1 MSANSLNEMVTK
13 NVSPKRRAHQM
24 LPKGCG
30 PSIFCARMPA
40 CYSPLRRIASSFD
53 ELTTLCRV
61 AGSIVYHGDTID
73 KVSGRWKTILSLVV
87 GALFV
92 YLFVHNLDFGEVWAK
107 VRAANR
113 AQLGLALALLI
124 GTYVVRALRWRTLLE
139 PMAKPPL
146 RALFRAT
153 MIGFSALFLMGRA
166 AEMIIRPA
174 TLSMKEKVHPS
185 ASYATV
191 MIERVF
197 DMVMVVFFFAINL
210 VFFEY
215 NEREH
220 NADAM
225 RMFGWIKVTGALLL
239 IAAIAGIYGLS
250 VFRRKRETALPY
262 LNKKLSRLPRKIS
275 TGLMSL
281 FEHISEGLAVLHDA
295 RGLTITVSYTVLI
308 WLMVATAHLLVVR
321 AFGIHADQVPFTGA
335 VFVMGLSM
343 LGSVVPTPG
352 GATGPFHIAT
362 AAALAFMGV
371 DQDSA
376 KSVAIILHPLIFA
389 PATLFGIYY
398 VAREGLTFGRLKHIA
413 EETVE
418 PPNVKN
424 DDKPEKKKAVVLSR

>member
-1 MSANSLNEMVTK
+1 
-13 NVSPKRRAHQM
+13 
-24 LPKGCG
+24 
-30 PSIFCARMPA
+30 
-40 CYSPLRRIASSFD
+40 
-53 ELTTLCRV
+53 
-61 AGSIVYHGDTID
+61 
-73 KVSGRWKTILSLVV
+73 VSGRWKTILSLGV

-92 YLFVHNLDFGEVWAK
+92 YLFVHNLDFAEVWAK
-107 VRAANR
+107 VRAANW
-113 AQLGLALALLI
+113 AQLGLALALLM
-124 GTYVVRALRWRTLLE
+124 GTYVVRTLRWRTLLE

-146 RALFRAT
+146 SALFRAT

-174 TLSMKEKVHPS
+174 SLSIKADVRPS

-215 NEREH
+215 NKTDH
-220 NADAM
+220 DADAM

-239 IAAIAGIYGLS
+239 LVAIAGIYGLS
-250 VFRRKRETALPY
+250 VFRRKRQGALNY
-262 LNKKLSRLPRKIS
+262 LGKRLQRLPRRVS

-281 FEHISEGLAVLHDA
+281 LEHISEGLAVLHDA

-321 AFGIHADQVPFTGA
+321 AFGIHYDQVPFTGA

-362 AAALAFMGV
+362 AAALTFLGV
-371 DQDSA
+371 PQDSA

-398 VAREGLTFGRLKHIA
+398 VAREGLTLGGLKRIG
-413 EETVE
+413 EKQVE
-418 PPNVKN
+418 PLAASGEA
-424 DDKPEKKKAVVLSR
+424 DPEKGKAVVLSR

>member
-1 MSANSLNEMVTK
+1 MFRQSQWHHNRC
-13 NVSPKRRAHQM
+13 RRGASRPYFV
-24 LPKGCG
+24 LECPLATAPCG
-30 PSIFCARMPA
+30 WSYQASTNWRARLA
-40 CYSPLRRIASSFD
+40 RQLYCISRRP
-53 ELTTLCRV
+53 T
-61 AGSIVYHGDTID
+61 D
-73 KVSGRWKTILSLVV
+73 KVSGRWKTIISLVV

-92 YLFVHNLDFGEVWAK
+92 YLFARNLDFGEVWIK

-113 AQLGLALALLI
+113 VQLTLALALLV
-124 GTYVVRALRWRTLLE
+124 GTYFVRALRWKTLLE
-139 PMAKPPL
+139 PMAQPPL
-146 RALFRAT
+146 SALFRAT

-174 TLSMKEKVHPS
+174 TLSLKEKVRPS

-215 NEREH
+215 NENDH

-225 RMFGWIKVTGALLL
+225 RMFGWIKITGALLL
-239 IAAIAGIYGLS
+239 VAAIAGIYGLS
-250 VFRRKRETALPY
+250 VFRRKREGALMY
-262 LNKKLSRLPRKIS
+262 LDKKLRRLPRKFA

-281 FEHISEGLAVLHDA
+281 FEHISEGLGVLHDA

-321 AFGIHADQVPFTGA
+321 AFGIHYGQVPFTGA

-362 AAALAFMGV
+362 AAALAFLGV

-398 VAREGLTFGRLKHIA
+398 VAREGLSFGRLKHIA

-418 PPNVKN
+418 PPNAN
-424 DDKPEKKKAVVLSR
+424 GEDTAAKKAAILSR

>member
-1 MSANSLNEMVTK
+1 M
-13 NVSPKRRAHQM
+13 
-24 LPKGCG
+24 
-30 PSIFCARMPA
+30 
-40 CYSPLRRIASSFD
+40 
-53 ELTTLCRV
+53 
-61 AGSIVYHGDTID
+61 
-73 KVSGRWKTILSLVV
+73 SGRWKTILSLVV

-92 YLFVHNLDFGEVWAK
+92 YLFAHNLDFGEVWMK

-113 AQLGLALALLI
+113 LQLGLALALLV
-124 GTYVVRALRWRTLLE
+124 GTYIVRTLRWRTLLE
-139 PMAKPPL
+139 PMAQPPL
-146 RALFRAT
+146 SALFRAT

-174 TLSMKEKVHPS
+174 TLSMKEKVRPS

-215 NEREH
+215 NEHEH

-225 RMFGWIKVTGALLL
+225 RMFGWIKMTGALLL
-239 IAAIAGIYGLS
+239 VAAIAGIYGLS
-250 VFRRKRETALPY
+250 VFSRKREGALLY
-262 LNKKLSRLPRKIS
+262 LSKKMGRLPRRMAA
-275 TGLMSL
+275 GLMSL
-281 FEHISEGLAVLHDA
+281 FEHISEGLGVLHDA

-321 AFGIHADQVPFTGA
+321 AFGIHYDQVPFTGA

-362 AAALAFMGV
+362 AAALAFLGV

-398 VAREGLTFGRLKHIA
+398 VAREGLSFGRLKHIA

-418 PPNVKN
+418 PVNAP
-424 DDKPEKKKAVVLSR
+424 DEDKPVKKAVTLSR

>member
-1 MSANSLNEMVTK
+1 
-13 NVSPKRRAHQM
+13 
-24 LPKGCG
+24 
-30 PSIFCARMPA
+30 
-40 CYSPLRRIASSFD
+40 
-53 ELTTLCRV
+53 
-61 AGSIVYHGDTID
+61 
-73 KVSGRWKTILSLVV
+73 VSGRWKTILSLVV

-92 YLFVHNLDFGEVWAK
+92 YLFARNLDFGEVWVK

-113 AQLGLALALLI
+113 LQLGLAAALLI
-124 GTYVVRALRWRTLLE
+124 GTYFVRALRWRTLLE
-139 PMAKPPL
+139 PLAKAPL
-146 RALFRAT
+146 GALFRAT

-174 TLSMKEKVHPS
+174 TLSMKTDVRPS

-191 MIERVF
+191 IIERVF
-197 DMVMVVFFFAINL
+197 DMVMVVFFFAVNL

-215 NEREH
+215 NENDH
-220 NADAM
+220 NADAT
-225 RMFGWIKVTGALLL
+225 RLFGWIKITGALLL
-239 IAAIAGIYGLS
+239 VAAVAGIYGLS
-250 VFRRKRETALPY
+250 VFRRKREGALTY
-262 LNKKLSRLPRKIS
+262 LDKKLKRLPRKMGA
-275 TGLMSL
+275 GLMSL
-281 FEHISEGLAVLHDA
+281 FEHISEGLGVLHDA

-321 AFGIHADQVPFTGA
+321 AFGIHYAQVPFTGA

-362 AAALAFMGV
+362 AAALAFLGV

-398 VAREGLTFGRLKHIA
+398 VAREGLSFGRLKHIA

-418 PPNVKN
+418 PPNKSN
-424 DDKPEKKKAVVLSR
+424 DDEPAKKAVILSR